1 MIVNNSKLLI
11 GQNYITTCIDTCIDS
26 CIDSLKE
33 DRELSSIDILLS
45 GLICVMLRIHRQST
59 AAVCLSRS

>member
-11 GQNYITTCIDTCIDS
+11 GQNYIATCIDTCS